1 MSNRHTPESAGN
13 FVGSDETM
21 VNGMVCK
28 MVKAQPAQQ
37 QIVAQH
43 SAAPAPDEKVQ
54 PTSGDGLGITNS
66 VYPKN
71 LVGFDF

>member
-1 MSNRHTPESAGN
+1 
-13 FVGSDETM
+13 M

-28 MVKAQPAQQ
+28 IAKTQPAQE

-54 PTSGDGLGITNS
+54 PTSGHGLGITNS
-66 VYPKN
+66 RV
-71 LVGFDF
+71 VEMS